1 MVAVMQETRVTSAE
15 ATNLP
20 DDWPPAGQE
29 FGPVN
34 FGPFGPS
41 ELALYAAASGDDN
54 PLHLDPAIAK
64 AAGLEAPPVHG
75 MLMMSCFEP
84 AIAAWRPDLAIARL
98 SAKFLRPVLRGESIT
113 ILGRVVRSSWE
124 GRAQLVLRLTARGAD
139 GALSILGEAVLHD
152 RDAEA

>member
-1 MVAVMQETRVTSAE
+1 MVAVMQETRTTSAE
-15 ATNLP
+15 VTNLP

-41 ELALYAAASGDDN
+41 DLVRYAAASGDDN
-54 PLHLDPAIAK
+54 PLHLDAAIAK
-64 AAGLEAPPVHG
+64 AAGLDAPPVHG

-98 SAKFLRPVLRGESIT
+98 SAKFLRPVLSGESIA
-113 ILGRVVRSSWE
+113 ILGRVVRSGWD
-124 GRAQLVLRLTARGAD
+124 GRPQLVLRLTARGVD
-139 GALSILGEAVLHD
+139 GALSILGEAVLQD